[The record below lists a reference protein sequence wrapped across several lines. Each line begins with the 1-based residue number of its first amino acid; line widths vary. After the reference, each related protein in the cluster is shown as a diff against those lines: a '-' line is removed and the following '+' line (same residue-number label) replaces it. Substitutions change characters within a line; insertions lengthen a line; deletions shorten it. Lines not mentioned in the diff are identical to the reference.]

1 MPRILS
7 SLRGFFYPILRA
19 FPVNWG
25 FLPTFPIMIIRPALA
40 ADALAI
46 AQTHVKSWQHAYA
59 SFLPASYLAS
69 LSVDA
74 RCKMWQAAIA
84 KGAPKV
90 MVAEQNGRIAGFA
103 AIGPS
108 RDEGALPQDFEI
120 WAIYLAPESWGQ
132 GIGGQLWHAVRDFS
146 EQCGAQSVSL
156 WVIADNT
163 RALHFYEAHGFVRQ
177 ADSLT
182 RFELGG
188 VSLQEVRYSQV
199 LA

>member
-7 SLRGFFYPILRA
+7 SVRGFFLPHSPGISGKL
-19 FPVNWG
+19 W

-40 ADALAI
+40 SDAFAI

-90 MVAEQNGRIAGFA
+90 MVAEQNGHIAGFA

-108 RDEGALPQDFEI
+108 RDEGALAQDFEI
-120 WAIYLAPESWGQ
+120 WAIYLAPEYWGQ
-132 GIGGQLWHAVRDFS
+132 GIGGQLWHALREFS
-146 EQCGAQSVSL
+146 VQCGAQSVSL

-163 RALHFYEAHGFVRQ
+163 RAMHFYEAHGFERQ

-182 RFELGG
+182 HFELGG
-188 VSLQEVRYSQV
+188 VSLQEVRYTQV